1 MCVCPSVKMEEV
13 VSLEMDNHMLD
24 KEDGCDDSTDAAF
37 SDDEEEVNNKGDLRQ
52 TNRFYSS
59 SPQHYFKPRQMRS
72 VTAAIQRVSTK
83 EQFTLWETSFL

>member
-1 MCVCPSVKMEEV
+1 M
-13 VSLEMDNHMLD
+13 EMDNHMLD

-59 SPQHYFKPRQMRS
+59 SVQHYLKPRQMS
-72 VTAAIQRVSTK
+72 PVTAVKQRVSTK
-83 EQFTLWETSFL
+83 EQFILWETSFL